1 MNGTSRTTE
10 EGLDRWEEAE
20 GGGVRGAQ
28 KGVCQGVEEVEGMV
42 GPGGGLGMGVVVGI
56 TRGGLL
62 QLVPAVEGPLLLF
75 TEVRALLEQ
84 PVGDTTLTNTWREGS
99 KGEKMERGSERETDK
114 ESETESEREDG
125 PERERAQKAGF
136 INLPL
141 HIYSG

>member
-1 MNGTSRTTE
+1 MDGTGGTTE
-10 EGLDRWEEAE
+10 EGLDRREEA
-20 GGGVRGAQ
+20 GGGGAEE
-28 KGVCQGVEEVEGMV
+28 GVCQRVEDVEVV
-42 GPGGGLGMGVVVGI
+42 VGLGMRVVVVGI

-114 ESETESEREDG
+114 ESETESQREDG

>member
-75 TEVRALLEQ
+75 AKVRALLQQ
-84 PVGDTTLTNTWREGS
+84 PVGDTTLTDAWRKAGRWGGGGQKETEREKYG
-99 KGEKMERGSERETDK
+99 GEKGRKS
-114 ESETESEREDG
+114 TES
-125 PERERAQKAGF
+125 K
-136 INLPL
+136 
-141 HIYSG
+141 IY